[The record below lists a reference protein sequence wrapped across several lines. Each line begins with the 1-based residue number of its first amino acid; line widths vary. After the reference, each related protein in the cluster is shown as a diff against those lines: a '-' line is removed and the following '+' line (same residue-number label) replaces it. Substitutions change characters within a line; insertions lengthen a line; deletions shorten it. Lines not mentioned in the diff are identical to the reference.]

1 MPKQFDTANAI
12 DSYVFYSNIEAWRKR
27 NSASHKQDYF
37 HRYQDDLSES
47 MQNTHTH
54 TKFVGL
60 CNGGVCSINKPVH
73 IKTDGGECATWP
85 PLCYAVHYGVV
96 DIVKY
101 LISKGVNINCQG
113 WVSKSG
119 VREYFNPLFLAC
131 KDKKLD
137 MLKLLVSSGANVN
150 CQIPGNQ
157 IEEEEGG
164 SLDYRDVQNT
174 CLHWAVQYGHLE
186 VVQTLLECGADIN
199 ILNSFMETPLHLAC
213 DYYHPLILKNLI
225 FYGAISN
232 NRNHAGLTP
241 LAILMSCEA
250 GNNLLDERKHSIRL
264 LVRAGYNLQT
274 DTCWQHMI
282 SCNSAFHDTSDSF
295 PDKPFILTLQNV
307 TCNPNR
313 LLHIC
318 RLEIRKLLHYKISAF
333 QFLPISENTKEFLTL
348 PDCCLNL
355 SDVVAST
362 N

>member
-101 LISKGVNINCQG
+101 LISK
-113 WVSKSG
+113 
-119 VREYFNPLFLAC
+119 
-131 KDKKLD
+131 
-137 MLKLLVSSGANVN
+137 GANVN